1 MTATALE
8 EALAESLPDGFVNT
22 FLEGSRLR
30 RLRGQSTSNLNN
42 TVEEYDSFT
51 LTESD
56 VISNMA
62 QRELTSFLT
71 PERTIEFPGLAL
83 AIQEGLLT
91 AWAARYKEDND
102 TPSGTITD
110 PARAG
115 VDDIVMSPL
124 TPEVFQKITGDDTL
138 PSNYLSTG
146 LTAGDRLDL
155 IGDAGH
161 DTAGNSADASLA
173 LDPSEQIFLTGDFVD
188 LTQGQSVV
196 TATEYPNID
205 GNDFGPMN
213 VMFQSRLSGAHIMT
227 TQGTYATDEVDL
239 DAKVYAD
246 GDAEI
251 RPIGF
256 YLGPGRNTPEL
267 V

>member
-1 MTATALE
+1 MAATAFE
-8 EALAESLPDGFVNT
+8 EALAESLPDGFANT
-22 FLEGSRLR
+22 FIEGSRLR

-42 TVEEYDSFT
+42 TVEEYNNYK
-51 LTESD
+51 LTEAD
-56 VISNMA
+56 VIGNMA
-62 QRELTSFLT
+62 QRMLTSFLT

-83 AIQEGLLT
+83 SINEGLLEQ
-91 AWAARYKEDND
+91 WAAQYKRDND

-110 PARAG
+110 PTRAE
-115 VDDIVMSPL
+115 VDDIVMAPI
-124 TPEVFQKITGDDTL
+124 TPETFVQITGDNTL
-138 PSNYLSTG
+138 SPNFVETG

-161 DTAGNSADASLA
+161 DGTQNSADAALSLA
-173 LDPSEQIFLTGDFVD
+173 PDEQVFLTGDFVD
-188 LTQGQSVV
+188 LTQGQSII

-205 GNDFGPMN
+205 GNDFGPVN

-239 DAKVYAD
+239 DAKVYDD
-246 GDAEI
+246 GDAEV

-256 YLGPGRNTPEL
+256 YLGPGRKAPDL